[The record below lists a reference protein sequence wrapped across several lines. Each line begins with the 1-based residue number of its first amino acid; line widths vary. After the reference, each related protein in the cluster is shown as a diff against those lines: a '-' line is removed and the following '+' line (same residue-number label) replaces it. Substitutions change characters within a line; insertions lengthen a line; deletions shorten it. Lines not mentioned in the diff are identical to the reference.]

1 VIAEGGPE
9 HGTGFSGNR
18 LLVAP
23 TLLEFVDE
31 PSLDVVPHR
40 STASEFQVARRLL
53 LKPRK
58 EIGKSWILWLMR
70 KPTFFSPFCAKV
82 ANPLLCFIPGHE
94 DDDR

>member
-1 VIAEGGPE
+1 MIAEGGQE
-9 HGTGFSGNR
+9 HSTGFSGNR

-40 STASEFQVARRLL
+40 STASEFQMARRLL

-70 KPTFFSPFCAKV
+70 KPALFSPFCAKV
-82 ANPLLCFIPGHE
+82 ANTLFCFIPSH
-94 DDDR
+94 DR

>member
-1 VIAEGGPE
+1 MIAEGGPK

-31 PSLDVVPHR
+31 PSLDVAPHR

-58 EIGKSWILWLMR
+58 EIGTSRILWLI
-70 KPTFFSPFCAKV
+70 KIPALFSPFCAKV
-82 ANPLLCFIPGHE
+82 ANTLFCFLPGHE
-94 DDDR
+94 G

>member
-1 VIAEGGPE
+1 PQ
-9 HGTGFSGNR
+9 SR
-18 LLVAP
+18 LAGARKSTPTPSQTLVAP

-58 EIGKSWILWLMR
+58 EIGKSWVLWLMR
-70 KPTFFSPFCAKV
+70 KPALFSPFCAKV
-82 ANPLLCFIPGHE
+82 ANTLFCFFPGH
-94 DDDR
+94 DR